1 MLEISDLDSLLHTGK
16 TSDLEGLQWCG
27 IFMYTGALRFNKKAA
42 LAYSKA
48 ESGWRESQTENPERE
63 KGGVGDIPAA
73 TRQTRHTRGQ
83 VKT

>member
-48 ESGWRESQTENPERE
+48 ESG
-63 KGGVGDIPAA
+63 
-73 TRQTRHTRGQ
+73 
-83 VKT
+83 

>member
-1 MLEISDLDSLLHTGK
+1 MSVSYAKFCEISFEYKKKNLGIKNGVLEISDLDSLLHTGK

-48 ESGWRESQTENPERE
+48 ESG
-63 KGGVGDIPAA
+63 
-73 TRQTRHTRGQ
+73 
-83 VKT
+83 